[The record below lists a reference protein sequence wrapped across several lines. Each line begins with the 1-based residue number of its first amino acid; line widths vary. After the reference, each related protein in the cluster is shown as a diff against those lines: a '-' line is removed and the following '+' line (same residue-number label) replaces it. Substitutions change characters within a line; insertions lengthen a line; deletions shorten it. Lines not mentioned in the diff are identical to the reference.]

1 MNGRIRECPEGILR
15 ALVAA
20 LKAGKLTPPYT
31 AGTVEHVIGGSAWL
45 AVELTALAAQGLS
58 PAAMAWGIGLLADE
72 RADWRRRW
80 DGMELTWT
88 GPEELATETRDT
100 GAVARQL
107 FASAHRSLLVS
118 TYALD
123 EGAKG
128 ENLLAILRMRMI
140 AHPELEVRFFVN
152 LAREYGDD
160 RPAATILAEHIRRL
174 REKVLTWE
182 PRPAVF
188 YDRRALEPGHG
199 PRACLHAKVIVRDD
213 TQTLITSA
221 NLTEAAQER
230 NVEAGV
236 LIDDA
241 AFARGVV
248 GQFER
253 LVAAGVLVRLPAWET
268 P

>member
-1 MNGRIRECPEGILR
+1 MNGRLRELPEGILW
-15 ALVAA
+15 ALATA
-20 LKAGKLTPPYT
+20 LRTGKLKPPFSR
-31 AGTVEHVIGGSAWL
+31 ATVEHMIGGPPWL
-45 AVELTALAAQGLS
+45 AAELAALELA
-58 PAAMAWGIGLLADE
+58 PAAMAWGVELLAQE
-72 RADWRRRW
+72 RAEWRSRW
-80 DGMELTWT
+80 DGIALTWT
-88 GPEELATETRDT
+88 GPEDVVTETRDT

-107 FASAHRSLLVS
+107 FAGAHRSLLVS

-128 ENLLAILRMRMI
+128 ENLLGILRQRMVMR
-140 AHPELEVRFFVN
+140 ELDVRFYVN
-152 LAREYGDD
+152 LPREYEDD
-160 RPAATILAEHIRRL
+160 RPTATILAEHVRRL
-174 REKVLTWE
+174 REKVFTWE

-199 PRACLHAKVIVRDD
+199 PRACLHAKVIVRDEV
-213 TQTLITSA
+213 QTLITSA

-253 LVAAGVLVRLPAWET
+253 LVGAGVLVGARIG
-268 P
+268 

>member
-1 MNGRIRECPEGILR
+1 MNGRLREVPEGILW

-20 LKAGKLTPPYT
+20 LRTGKLRPPYT
-31 AGTVEHVIGGSAWL
+31 RATVEHMVGGPPWL
-45 AVELTALAAQGLS
+45 ADELTATGQPVSAL
-58 PAAMAWGIGLLADE
+58 AWGLELLAQE
-72 RADWRRRW
+72 RGEWRSRW
-80 DGMELTWT
+80 DGIALAWT
-88 GPEELATETRDT
+88 GPEDIVTETRDT

-107 FASAHRSLLVS
+107 FAGAHRSLLVS

-128 ENLLAILRMRMI
+128 ENLLAILRTRMMVR
-140 AHPELEVRFFVN
+140 PELDVRFYVN
-152 LAREYGDD
+152 LGRGYGDE
-160 RPAATILAEHIRRL
+160 RPASTILGEHVRRL
-174 REKVLTWE
+174 SEMVLTWE
-182 PRPAVF
+182 PRPKVF
-188 YDRRALEPGHG
+188 YDRRALEPAHG

-213 TQTLITSA
+213 AQTLITSA

-236 LIDDA
+236 LIDDV

-253 LVAAGVLVRLPAWET
+253 LVGAGVLVEAKFA
-268 P
+268 

>member
-1 MNGRIRECPEGILR
+1 MTGRLRELPEGVLWALATALR
-15 ALVAA
+15 T
-20 LKAGKLTPPYT
+20 GKLKPPFT
-31 AGTVEHVIGGSAWL
+31 RATVEHVVGGPPWL
-45 AVELTALAAQGLS
+45 ADELTALPVP
-58 PAAMAWGIGLLADE
+58 PAAMAWGLELLAQE
-72 RADWRRRW
+72 RAAWRSRW
-80 DGMELTWT
+80 DGIALTWT
-88 GPEELATETRDT
+88 GPEEVVTETRDT

-107 FASAHRSLLVS
+107 FAGAHRSLLVS

-128 ENLLAILRMRMI
+128 ENLLSVLRARMM
-140 AHPELEVRFFVN
+140 AHPDLDVRFYVN

-160 RPAATILAEHIRRL
+160 RPSAMVLAEHTRRL
-174 REKVLTWE
+174 QEKVFTWE
-182 PRPAVF
+182 PRPAVY

-199 PRACLHAKVIVRDD
+199 ARACLHAKVIVRDG

-253 LVAAGVLVRLPAWET
+253 LVAAGVLVGVRIT
-268 P
+268 